1 MLIQNAKTMFET
13 ERLIERLSLQASL
26 IRYESGH
33 PVKVLDAMAGDWHYV
48 DILYYVINMLYGCEY
63 LKGVDNGR
71 DCLEDA
77 LSNIS
82 YLYELT
88 SPKHVSFENMAVEDI
103 SENFDEY
110 FDIITNFRP
119 NIGSLLLKKE
129 LGNLPLGTYKI
140 KITFEQNDL
149 FQLASKTLIGLRGIY
164 EFNKETT
171 LGFSFLN
178 LNQKTLSDKVRIGEE
193 PLNNT
198 IYGVDFKTKH
208 DLPFLTT
215 ALDKLFSTS
224 AKSSF
229 DLKGEFAY
237 MDPDPNT
244 KKSISSSTSFKVLT
258 TNKFV

>member
-48 DILYYVINMLYGCEY
+48 DILYYVTNMLYGCEY
-63 LKGVDNGR
+63 LKGVDNGK
-71 DCLEDA
+71 DCLADA

-129 LGNLPLGTYKI
+129 LGEADPFFIYEKVADLLKRGGFFYAITYYEEEAKELRNMLEEAGLSVSVERNKYAADYLI
-140 KITFEQNDL
+140 NPGRWIVT
-149 FQLASKTLIGLRGIY
+149 ASK
-164 EFNKETT
+164 
-171 LGFSFLN
+171 
-178 LNQKTLSDKVRIGEE
+178 
-193 PLNNT
+193 PL
-198 IYGVDFKTKH
+198 
-208 DLPFLTT
+208 
-215 ALDKLFSTS
+215 
-224 AKSSF
+224 
-229 DLKGEFAY
+229 
-237 MDPDPNT
+237 
-244 KKSISSSTSFKVLT
+244 
-258 TNKFV
+258 